1 MKYDFIQFF
10 EEKLRELAKC
20 ERILDVGGGRPFQK
34 RMAPYRAWFEG
45 KNFETLDISPVYQ
58 PTIVGD
64 VHAMPLS
71 GESVD
76 AILSLSVL
84 EHLHDPAR
92 AMEEMRRVLKKG
104 GKILLYTHFIYPYH
118 ARAGVY
124 QDYFRFTEEG
134 LRRLFKDFSHV
145 ELKKQGGYFRA
156 LGFFMPFQAR
166 LKRLWEPAAY
176 CLDKLFQTEKR
187 STTAGY
193 YVYAIK

>member
-1 MKYDFIQFF
+1 MKYDFTRFF
-10 EEKLRELAKC
+10 EEKLKELAQC

-34 RMAPYRAWFEG
+34 RMAPYQGWFKG
-45 KNFETLDISPVYQ
+45 KTYETLDISPEYQ

-64 VHAMPLS
+64 VHDMPLPA
-71 GESVD
+71 ESVD

-92 AMEEMRRVLKKG
+92 AMEEMRRVLKNG
-104 GKILLYTHFIYPYH
+104 GKILLYTHFVYPYH

-124 QDYFRFTEEG
+124 RDYFRFTEEG
-134 LRRLFKDFSHV
+134 LRHLFRNFSHV
-145 ELKKQGGYFRA
+145 EVKKQGGYFRA

-166 LKRLWEPAAY
+166 LKWFWEPAAY

-187 STTAGY
+187 STAAGF